1 MVWKVSLVIV
11 VVISM
16 IKIIMNRNIVTV
28 TIIIMMEI
36 KTIVIKIVKVF
47 WEQYQ

>member
-1 MVWKVSLVIV
+1 MVRKVSVVIL

-47 WEQYQ
+47 

>member
-1 MVWKVSLVIV
+1 MVIV

-47 WEQYQ
+47 

>member
-1 MVWKVSLVIV
+1 MVRKVSVVIV

-16 IKIIMNRNIVTV
+16 IKIIMNRHIVTV

-47 WEQYQ
+47 